1 MNTMEIST
9 AELQL
14 LELLEKGKSLAEAS
28 KELGIGDG
36 VYSMLNALR
45 DAGAV
50 KVSETV
56 DERISLGEEGR
67 DYLGSGLPERR
78 LINAGSANDGKI
90 PMSQLAKAG
99 LKNYEV
105 SIALQWVKKKGW
117 GEIDKGTIVL
127 SDKGKR
133 AVDEKGDDELTLH
146 LLEKGEMPASKLP
159 KDGLKMLRER
169 GKLIS
174 IREVK
179 SFDVTITPAG
189 KNALKNPTVADHSK
203 SIGALTHEILV
214 NKSWKKNKFRPY
226 GLKESE
232 DEYPAKI
239 HPLRIAEEKIRRIFM
254 DMGFSEVRGDF
265 VESSFWNFDA
275 LFQPQDHPARDLAD
289 TFYLEGHEHE
299 LPEHHKLVKE
309 MHENGGDI
317 ESTGWRYEWDPKKAM
332 QSILRT
338 HTTVVSARK
347 LTESKVPAKLF
358 SIGRVFR
365 NETLDYKHLAE
376 FYQVEGI
383 VVGEDV
389 NFSNLLWYLKQFYN
403 KLGFKKV
410 RFRPA
415 YFPYT
420 EMSCEPEVYLE
431 EKKEWVELG
440 GSGIFRPE
448 VVKPL
453 LGVEVPVLAWGL
465 SLERPLMMNM
475 GLNDIRTFYKND
487 LDWLRKFRVNKVL

>member
-1 MNTMEIST
+1 MKAMEISKG
-9 AELQL
+9 ELRL
-14 LELLEKGKSLAEAS
+14 LELLDKGKSPAEAS
-28 KELGIGDG
+28 REMGVGDG

-50 KVSETV
+50 EVSEKV
-56 DERISLGEEGR
+56 GELVRLGDEGR
-67 DYLGSGLPERR
+67 EYLNIGFPERR
-78 LINAGSANDGKI
+78 LIEAAATEGGI
-90 PMSQLAKAG
+90 PMSQLTKAN
-99 LKNYEV
+99 LKNHEI

-117 GEIDKGTIVL
+117 GEIEKGTVVL

-133 AVDEKGDDELTLH
+133 AVDEKGDDELALH
-146 LLEKGEMPASKLP
+146 ILDKGEKNVNELP
-159 KDGLKMLRER
+159 VDGLKMLRER
-169 GKLIS
+169 GKLIN
-174 IREVK
+174 IREAK
-179 SFDVTITPAG
+179 SFAVKITADGG
-189 KNALKNPTVADHSK
+189 KALKNPSVSNHSEK
-203 SIGALTHEILV
+203 IGALTHEIIV
-214 NKSWKKNKFRPY
+214 NKSWKKNEFRPY

-232 DEYPAKI
+232 EDYPAKI
-239 HPLRIAEEKIRRIFM
+239 HPLRIAEEKIRRIFL
-254 DMGFSEVRGDF
+254 DMGFNEVRGNF

-299 LPEHHKLVKE
+299 LPEHHKRVKE
-309 MHENGGDI
+309 MHESGGDT
-317 ESTGWRYEWDPKKAM
+317 ESTGWQYEWDPKKAM

-347 LTESKVPAKLF
+347 LTESKIPVKLF
-358 SIGRVFR
+358 SVGRVFR

-420 EMSCEPEVYLE
+420 EMSCEPEVYLV

-475 GLNDIRTFYKND
+475 GLKDIRTFYKND
-487 LDWLRKFRVNKVL
+487 LDWLRKFQVNKVL